1 MYTQHW
7 CLKFCAFFML
17 EQFSTSLLS
26 NLANQRE
33 TLKWSG
39 TRTRQQHFK
48 IRHNKKSLTP
58 WNPNMKKCEVT
69 QEFCTVRYEVKMNT
83 SVVLFSP
90 NRRAMFDRPEDPDY
104 RPLLEEQQQGGDLQ
118 PNGEQHNWEPREL
131 WKVRHRPPQDCKAV
145 STEYLALFSVL

>member
-17 EQFSTSLLS
+17 EQFSTSLIS

-39 TRTRQQHFK
+39 GLDNSTLK
-48 IRHNKKSLTP
+48 IKERLPP

-69 QEFCTVRYEVKMNT
+69 QEFCTVRYEVKMNA

-104 RPLLEEQQQGGDLQ
+104 RPLLEEQQ
-118 PNGEQHNWEPREL
+118 PNGEQHN
-131 WKVRHRPPQDCKAV
+131 
-145 STEYLALFSVL
+145 